1 MTPAPVVAD
10 ARNPS
15 QPDERRSARKPHILP
30 EMRSSTAERPSLIDD
45 ADFLAELDKMEN
57 GPKDLEGDA
66 RSASW
71 EQALEADATDD
82 APLPRARPERPAA
95 APEPPPVR
103 RAAPAKAQPAKPARP
118 ERPLRL
124 DPPAR
129 PAATVRPNAP
139 DRPERP
145 ARPARPVHV
154 DEIGTREQRMDAVD
168 AVASGL
174 EPRRIPAAL
183 AALTVV
189 LCLGVG
195 AGSAALVF
203 HDRVAQI
210 VVTWAK

>member
-1 MTPAPVVAD
+1 
-10 ARNPS
+10 
-15 QPDERRSARKPHILP
+15 
-30 EMRSSTAERPSLIDD
+30 MRSSTAERPSLIDD

-57 GPKDLEGDA
+57 GPGALEGDT
-66 RSASW
+66 SANW
-71 EQALEADATDD
+71 EQALETEASDD
-82 APLPRARPERPAA
+82 ARVTGARPAPPAA

-103 RAAPAKAQPAKPARP
+103 RAAPAKPARPEKPVRP

-129 PAATVRPNAP
+129 PASTVRPETP

-154 DEIGTREQRMDAVD
+154 DEIGTRERAMEAADAD
-168 AVASGL
+168 ASGL

-210 VVTWAK
+210 VVTWGR